1 MNLPRT
7 PALALAALAPLA
19 LAGCGAAAGSAD
31 AASDGG
37 LREVTVVL
45 DWTPNT
51 NHSGLYLAQ
60 SEGWFEE
67 EGLDVEIVEPGE
79 TSGLQLVAAGQ
90 ADFAY
95 SVAEGLVPAR
105 AAGADVV
112 SVATVIEH
120 NTSSLI
126 SLADDGIA
134 RPRDLEGKRY
144 GSYESDLEKALI
156 SKLVECDGGDPAE
169 VEFTPLV
176 SDDFRIGLTED
187 QFDTAWVFDAWDTIR
202 LGEVDGLDVDTIA
215 FRDHLDCIPDWYTPL
230 VATSRSLLDEEPD
243 VARGFLAALA
253 RGYDEA
259 AADPDRAAQVLLE
272 AAPELD
278 PELVGASAR
287 WLGPLYASG
296 EWGVQRAEVWDG
308 FVGFL
313 EEEGL
318 TEPGFDTNAA
328 WTDDYLP
335 GAGGSDDAGDAD
347 AGDTDAA
354 GRP

>member
-1 MNLPRT
+1 MKFSPTSLVRAV
-7 PALALAALAPLA
+7 ALAVVAPLT
-19 LAGCGAAAGSAD
+19 LAGCGPSLPNDPQFAVD
-31 AASDGG
+31 DEDIGG
-37 LREVTVVL
+37 PRQVTVVL

-60 SEGWFEE
+60 AEGWFAE

-126 SLADDGIA
+126 SLSDDGIT

-144 GSYESDLEKALI
+144 GSYESGLEKALI
-156 SKLVECDGGDPAE
+156 SKLVECDGGDPAQ
-169 VEFTPLV
+169 VEFAPLV

-187 QFDTAWVFDAWDTIR
+187 QFDAAWVFDAWDTIR

-215 FRDHLDCIPDWYTPL
+215 FRDHFDCIPDWYTPL
-230 VATSRSLLDEEPD
+230 VATSRSLLDDEPD

-259 AADPDRAAQVLLE
+259 AADPDRAARVLLD

-278 PELVGASAR
+278 PELVTASAR
-287 WLGPLYASG
+287 WLGPRYTSG
-296 EWGVQRAEVWDG
+296 EWGTQDAEVWDG
-308 FVGFL
+308 FVSFL
-313 EEEGL
+313 EDEGL
-318 TEPGFDTNAA
+318 TAPGFDTDAA
-328 WTDDYLP
+328 WTDEFLP
-335 GAGGSDDAGDAD
+335 AGS
-347 AGDTDAA
+347 A

>member
-1 MNLPRT
+1 MKHSHTLLVRS
-7 PALALAALAPLA
+7 AALAAVVPLA
-19 LAGCGAAAGSAD
+19 LVGCGSGGSGGAD
-31 AASDGG
+31 DANGD
-37 LREVTVVL
+37 LREITVVL

-60 SEGWFEE
+60 AEGWFED

-126 SLADDGIA
+126 SLSEDGIS

-156 SKLVECDGGDPAE
+156 SKLVECDGGDPAK

-187 QFDTAWVFDAWDTIR
+187 QFDTAWVFDAWDTVR
-202 LGEVDGLDVDTIA
+202 LGEVDGLDVETIA
-215 FRDHLDCIPDWYTPL
+215 FRDHFDCIPDWYTPL
-230 VATSRSLLDEEPD
+230 VATSRALLDDEPD
-243 VARGFLAALA
+243 VARGFLAALS

-259 AADPDRAAQVLLE
+259 ATDPDRAAQALLE

-287 WLGPLYASG
+287 WLGPQYASG
-296 EWGVQRAEVWDG
+296 DWGTQRAEVWDG
-308 FVGFL
+308 FVSFL

-318 TEPGFDTNAA
+318 TDPGFDTDAA
-328 WTDDYLP
+328 WTDEFLP
-335 GAGGSDDAGDAD
+335 GGSGDQ
-347 AGDTDAA
+347 
-354 GRP
+354 R

>member
-1 MNLPRT
+1 MKHSPTFLLRST
-7 PALALAALAPLA
+7 ALAAVVPLV
-19 LAGCGAAAGSAD
+19 LAGCGAGLPND
-31 AASDGG
+31 PQFLVDDDGRS
-37 LREVTVVL
+37 LRKVTVVL

-60 SEGWFEE
+60 AEGWFED
-67 EGLDVEIVEPGE
+67 EGLDVEIIEPGE

-126 SLADDGIA
+126 SLSEDGIT

-144 GSYESDLEKALI
+144 GSYESELEKALI
-156 SKLVECDGGDPAE
+156 GKLVECDGGDPAK
-169 VEFTPLV
+169 VEFTPLA

-187 QFDTAWVFDAWDTIR
+187 QFDTAWVFDAWDTVR
-202 LGEVDGLDVDTIA
+202 LGEVDGLDVETIA
-215 FRDHLDCIPDWYTPL
+215 FRDHFDCIPDWYTPL
-230 VATSRSLLDEEPD
+230 VATSRSLLDDEPD
-243 VARGFLAALA
+243 VARGFLAALS

-259 AADPDRAAQVLLE
+259 AADPHHAAQALLE

-278 PELVGASAR
+278 PELVEASAL
-287 WLGPLYASG
+287 WLGPQYASG
-296 EWGVQRAEVWDG
+296 DWGTQRAEVWDG
-308 FVGFL
+308 FVSFL

-318 TEPGFDTNAA
+318 TEPGFDTEAA
-328 WTDDYLP
+328 WTDEFLP
-335 GAGGSDDAGDAD
+335 GGAGDQ
-347 AGDTDAA
+347 
-354 GRP
+354 P

>member
-1 MNLPRT
+1 MKHSHTLLVRS
-7 PALALAALAPLA
+7 AALAAVVPLT
-19 LAGCGAAAGSAD
+19 LAGCGAGGSGGAD
-31 AASDGG
+31 GANGD
-37 LREVTVVL
+37 LREITVVL

-60 SEGWFEE
+60 AEGWFED

-79 TSGLQLVAAGQ
+79 TSGLQLVVAGQ

-126 SLADDGIA
+126 SLSEDGIT

-156 SKLVECDGGDPAE
+156 SKLVECDGGDPGK

-187 QFDTAWVFDAWDTIR
+187 QFDTAWVFDAWDTVR
-202 LGEVDGLDVDTIA
+202 LGEVDGLDVETIA
-215 FRDHLDCIPDWYTPL
+215 FRDHFDCIPDWYTPL
-230 VATSRSLLDEEPD
+230 VATSRALLDDEPD
-243 VARGFLAALA
+243 VARGFLAALS

-259 AADPDRAAQVLLE
+259 ATDPDRAAQALLE

-278 PELVGASAR
+278 PELVEASAR
-287 WLGPLYASG
+287 WLGPQYASG
-296 EWGVQRAEVWDG
+296 DWGTQRAEVWDG
-308 FVGFL
+308 FVSFL

-318 TEPGFDTNAA
+318 TDPGFDTDAA
-328 WTDDYLP
+328 WTDEFLP
-335 GAGGSDDAGDAD
+335 DGSGDQ
-347 AGDTDAA
+347 
-354 GRP
+354 P

>member
-1 MNLPRT
+1 MKHPRT
-7 PALALAALAPLA
+7 LLVRSAVVAAVVPLV
-19 LAGCGAAAGSAD
+19 LAGCGSGGAGGS
-31 AASDGG
+31 SDGE
-37 LREVTVVL
+37 LRQVTVVL

-60 SEGWFEE
+60 AEGWFEQ

-126 SLADDGIA
+126 SLAEDGIT

-144 GSYESDLEKALI
+144 GSYESELETALI
-156 SKLVECDGGDPAE
+156 NKLVECDGGDPAK
-169 VEFTPLV
+169 VEHTPLV

-215 FRDHLDCIPDWYTPL
+215 FRDHFDCVPDWYTPL
-230 VATSRSLLDEEPD
+230 VATSRTLLDEEPD
-243 VARGFLAALA
+243 VARGFLAALS

-259 AADPDRAAQVLLE
+259 AADPDRAAQALLE

-278 PELVGASAR
+278 PELVSASAE
-287 WLGPLYASG
+287 WLGPRYASG
-296 EWGVQRAEVWDG
+296 AWGTQRAEVWDG
-308 FVGFL
+308 FVAFL

-318 TEPGFDTNAA
+318 TEPGFDTDAA
-328 WTDDYLP
+328 WTDEYLP
-335 GAGGSDDAGDAD
+335 
-347 AGDTDAA
+347 
-354 GRP
+354 

>member
-1 MNLPRT
+1 MKFSPTSLVRAV
-7 PALALAALAPLA
+7 ALAVVAPLT
-19 LAGCGAAAGSAD
+19 LAGCGPSLPND
-31 AASDGG
+31 PQFVVDDEDIGG
-37 LREVTVVL
+37 HRQVTVVL

-60 SEGWFEE
+60 AEGWFAE

-126 SLADDGIA
+126 SLSDDGIT

-144 GSYESDLEKALI
+144 GSYESGLEKALI
-156 SKLVECDGGDPAE
+156 SKLVECDGGDPAQ

-187 QFDTAWVFDAWDTIR
+187 QFDAAWVFDAWDTIR

-215 FRDHLDCIPDWYTPL
+215 FRDHFDCIPDWYTPL
-230 VATSRSLLDEEPD
+230 VATSRSLLDDEPD

-259 AADPDRAAQVLLE
+259 AADPDRAARVLLD

-278 PELVGASAR
+278 PELVTASAR
-287 WLGPLYASG
+287 WLGPRYTSG
-296 EWGVQRAEVWDG
+296 EWGTQDAEVWDG
-308 FVGFL
+308 FVSFL
-313 EEEGL
+313 EDEGL
-318 TEPGFDTNAA
+318 TEPGFDTDAA
-328 WTDDYLP
+328 WTDEFLP
-335 GAGGSDDAGDAD
+335 AGS
-347 AGDTDAA
+347 A

>member
-1 MNLPRT
+1 MKLSPTLLVRT
-7 PALALAALAPLA
+7 TAFAAVVPLA
-19 LAGCGAAAGSAD
+19 LAGCGAASSGTGGS
-31 AASDGG
+31 SDGG
-37 LREVTVVL
+37 LREITVVL

-60 SEGWFEE
+60 AEGWFEE

-126 SLADDGIA
+126 SLAEDGIT

-144 GSYESDLEKALI
+144 GSYESELETALI
-156 SKLVECDGGDPAE
+156 NKLVECDGGDPAK
-169 VEFTPLV
+169 VEHTPLV

-215 FRDHLDCIPDWYTPL
+215 FRDHFDCIPDWYTPL

-243 VARGFLAALA
+243 VARGFLAALS
-253 RGYDEA
+253 RGYEAA
-259 AADPDRAAQVLLE
+259 AADPDQAAQALLQ

-278 PELVGASAR
+278 RELVEASAE
-287 WLGPLYASG
+287 WLGPQYASG
-296 EWGVQRAEVWDG
+296 DWGTQSAEVWDG
-308 FVGFL
+308 FVTFL

-318 TEPGFDTNAA
+318 TEPGFDTEAA
-328 WTDDYLP
+328 WTDEYLP
-335 GAGGSDDAGDAD
+335 
-347 AGDTDAA
+347 
-354 GRP
+354 

>member
-1 MNLPRT
+1 MKHSPTFLLRST
-7 PALALAALAPLA
+7 ALAAVVPLA
-19 LAGCGAAAGSAD
+19 LAGCGASAGGQD
-31 AASDGG
+31 PASDGD
-37 LREVTVVL
+37 LRKVTVVL

-60 SEGWFEE
+60 AEGWFED
-67 EGLDVEIVEPGE
+67 EGLTVEIIEPGE

-126 SLADDGIA
+126 SLSDDGIT

-156 SKLVECDGGDPAE
+156 SKLVECDGGDPAK

-187 QFDTAWVFDAWDTIR
+187 QFDTAWVFDAWDTVR
-202 LGEVDGLDVDTIA
+202 LGEVDGLDVETIA
-215 FRDHLDCIPDWYTPL
+215 FRDHFDCIPDWYTPL
-230 VATSRSLLDEEPD
+230 VATSRSLLDDEPD
-243 VARGFLAALA
+243 VARGFLAALS
-253 RGYDEA
+253 RGYGEA
-259 AADPDRAAQVLLE
+259 AADPGRAVQALLA

-278 PELVGASAR
+278 PELVEASAE
-287 WLGPLYASG
+287 WLGPQYASG
-296 EWGVQRAEVWDG
+296 DWGTQRAEVWDG
-308 FVGFL
+308 FVSFL
-313 EEEGL
+313 AEEGL
-318 TEPGFDTNAA
+318 TEPGFDTEAA
-328 WTDDYLP
+328 WTDEFLP
-335 GAGGSDDAGDAD
+335 GRAGDQ
-347 AGDTDAA
+347 
-354 GRP
+354 P